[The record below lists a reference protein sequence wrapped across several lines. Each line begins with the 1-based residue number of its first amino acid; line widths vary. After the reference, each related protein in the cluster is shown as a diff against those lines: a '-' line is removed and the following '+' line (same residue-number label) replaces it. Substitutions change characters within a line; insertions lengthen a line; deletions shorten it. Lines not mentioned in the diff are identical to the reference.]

1 MGGSLIRDRLKSAAA
16 KIDGDLKLLRRE
28 LTELDGAQVAVA
40 VELVEA
46 GVRVHLQAAREAIDL
61 KVFNIELTLVNFNL
75 VLEGVVTDTGAGISD
90 LLHNLRDLRAVAL
103 QAEHEIAGDC
113 SILVGGQVLV
123 VELRDLVHVAQL
135 AEGTE
140 EVIGRDGHL
149 ALEERKPENLCALGL
164 EGLADLVGEIIIHNV
179 LEVDLVEIIS
189 PWVQHGE
196 ALVLDALLAVLLDVF
211 LEELEVSLVS
221 VDWVVEFV
229 SVDWLLLVTNER
241 ANGLDARA

>member
-1 MGGSLIRDRLKSAAA
+1 M
-16 KIDGDLKLLRRE
+16 
-28 LTELDGAQVAVA
+28 
-40 VELVEA
+40 
-46 GVRVHLQAAREAIDL
+46 
-61 KVFNIELTLVNFNL
+61 
-75 VLEGVVTDTGAGISD
+75 
-90 LLHNLRDLRAVAL
+90 AL
-103 QAEHEIAGDC
+103 QAEYEIAGDG

-149 ALEERKPENLCALGL
+149 ALEECEPEDLGGLGL

-179 LEVDLVEIIS
+179 LEVDLIKIVG

-196 ALVLDALLAVLLDVF
+196 ALVLDALLAVLLDVL
-211 LEELEVSLVS
+211 LEELEVGLVGVDRVAEIVS
-221 VDWVVEFV
+221 VDG
-229 SVDWLLLVTNER
+229 LLLVTNER